1 MQHQSVNF
9 ELYKIFYCA
18 AKALN
23 FSKAAQTLHVTQSAV
38 SQAIKSLE
46 SQLGVALFYRQ
57 GRIVSLT
64 YEGDVLYQHVEKA
77 YHFFLSAEKAIDNIR
92 SLDEGTIF
100 IGASDTIT
108 RLFLIDSI
116 KSFHDKYPKVRIS
129 INNRPSPRSVEKLE
143 KGELDLAI
151 INISPEV
158 SYDDLDLHPLD
169 RLDHVLVSSKPIKG
183 IKHLT
188 DIRELPLV
196 ALEKNST
203 TRKIFESFY
212 QEHGEQLVTAFEFGS
227 FDVII
232 EAILSGMGIGFVPK
246 RMAAPYIK
254 KGELHLIDISEPIP
268 SIAIG
273 ILLNKNKPQSIAT
286 QKYLNILKKS
296 DETL

>member
-151 INISPEV
+151 VNISPDLT
-158 SYDDLDLHPLD
+158 YDDLELHPLD
-169 RLDHVLVSSKPIKG
+169 RLDHVLVSSKPVKG
-183 IKHLT
+183 IQHLS
-188 DIRELPLV
+188 DIKEHPLV

-203 TRKIFESFY
+203 TRKIFEGFY
-212 QEHGEQLVTAFEFGS
+212 QEHGEQLTTAFEFGS

-246 RMAAPYIK
+246 RMAAPYLK
-254 KGELHLIDISEPIP
+254 NGELHLIEISEPIP

-296 DETL
+296 DTT

>member
-151 INISPEV
+151 VNISPDLT
-158 SYDDLDLHPLD
+158 YDDLELHPLD

-183 IKHLT
+183 IQHLS
-188 DIRELPLV
+188 DIKEHPLV

-203 TRKIFESFY
+203 TRKIFEGFY
-212 QEHGEQLVTAFEFGS
+212 QEYGEQLTTAFEFGS

-246 RMAAPYIK
+246 RMAAPYLK
-254 KGELHLIDISEPIP
+254 NGELHLIEISEPIP

-296 DETL
+296 DTT

>member
-1 MQHQSVNF
+1 MQHQSINF

-116 KSFHDKYPKVRIS
+116 KNFHDKYPKVRIS

-151 INISPEV
+151 INISPDV

-183 IKHLT
+183 IQHLS

-203 TRKIFESFY
+203 TRKIFENFY
-212 QEHGEQLVTAFEFGS
+212 QEHGEQLITAFEFGS

-246 RMAAPYIK
+246 RMAAPYLK

-296 DETL
+296 DETS